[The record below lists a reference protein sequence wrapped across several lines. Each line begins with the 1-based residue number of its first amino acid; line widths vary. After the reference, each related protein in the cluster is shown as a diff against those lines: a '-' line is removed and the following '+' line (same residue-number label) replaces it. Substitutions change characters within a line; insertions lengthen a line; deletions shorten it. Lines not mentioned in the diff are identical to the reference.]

1 MQIDSFP
8 SFTRQVGVA
17 AITGY
22 QRYISPH
29 KGFACA
35 YRVLHG
41 GESCSQYFKRVI
53 AEDGF
58 RAAVSLSRQRFHA
71 CKQANHILR
80 SHKAQSHNQ
89 EQEEQNTSSPK
100 KDSDNSNPSAFCVD
114 NLSSDGSECL
124 TCADITSNCIE
135 LFTANPDCS
144 SPDCSSAECGSLDCS
159 GADCSSL
166 DCSGADCSFLDCGSC
181 AP

>member
-1 MQIDSFP
+1 MQIYSFK
-8 SFTRQVGVA
+8 SFTRQVGIA

-22 QRYISPH
+22 QRHISPY

-35 YRVLHG
+35 HRVLYG
-41 GESCSQYFKRVI
+41 GESCSQYVKRVI

-58 RAAVSLSRQRFHA
+58 RSAVIQSRQRFHD

-80 SHKAQSHNQ
+80 SRQAQCQRRSQSHNQ

-100 KDSDNSNPSAFCVD
+100 KDSDNSTPSAFCAD

-124 TCADITSNCIE
+124 TCADMTRYCIE

-144 SPDCSSAECGSLDCS
+144 SPDCSSA
-159 GADCSSL
+159 
-166 DCSGADCSFLDCGSC
+166 DCSFLDCGSC